1 MCSVGNSSQ
10 SLRGGFPSVAGPAQA
25 FKVCVIIGPPMCLGL
40 DVVNRGGRYS
50 ATAAQAFLTQVI
62 VTRQDACPSDCPVI
76 AVTALVPALTLL
88 VSLPAGVLMV
98 GTVARAVRCR
108 LAAPMLAACT
118 RYPGRHGL
126 TPPDLAA
133 GL

>member
-10 SLRGGFPSVAGPAQA
+10 SLRSCFPSVAGPAQA
-25 FKVCVIIGPPMCLGL
+25 FKVRIVIGPPMCLSL
-40 DVVNRGGRYS
+40 DVVNGGSRDRS
-50 ATAAQAFLTQVI
+50 PITQTFLTQAIIARQDTRTSDRPI
-62 VTRQDACPSDCPVI
+62 VTI
-76 AVTALVPALTLL
+76 ASLMPALTLL

-108 LAAPMLAACT
+108 FVTSMLTACT
-118 RYPGRHGL
+118 RYPGWHGL
-126 TPPDLAA
+126 NPPDLAA